1 MKAAEYTIR
10 LIRVEEEISG
20 VVSSVEDTKV
30 KIERALKEKDVE
42 RAEFFVDTMKTLTKE
57 LKELE
62 EFKVWLKAK
71 I

>member
-30 KIERALKEKDVE
+30 QIERALKEKDVE